1 MLGAETVGMMTV
13 QIKEH
18 SHISSNQIDDFL
30 VWLTVLNNRSPRT
43 AQTYKSF
50 ITGFLHY
57 LDADPSRVTSRG
69 TIESYLIVKAAGG
82 MSPSGRRTAVCALR
96 AWFNF
101 LIATEQ
107 AEDNPALLVATPKV
121 PRVAANDYSPHEL
134 EQLLQAPLDAAAA
147 AKADG
152 EKSRWLRARADHALI
167 ATYRYTGA
175 RQSELLQANTTQ
187 LDLNRQLIAINGKGS
202 KQRVVPLPQPLVT
215 ILDDYLATIRPACP
229 PSKLLFANPSGYAGT
244 AAYGTYTARACLNLI
259 VRYGTQAGIEGRHH
273 PHRIRHAYATDM
285 LRRGISLE
293 VLRQLLG
300 HESLAI
306 TQRYLHLRSDDL
318 SDAVNR
324 VFAL

>member
-1 MLGAETVGMMTV
+1 
-13 QIKEH
+13 
-18 SHISSNQIDDFL
+18 
-30 VWLTVLNNRSPRT
+30 
-43 AQTYKSF
+43 
-50 ITGFLHY
+50 
-57 LDADPSRVTSRG
+57 
-69 TIESYLIVKAAGG
+69 
-82 MSPSGRRTAVCALR
+82 
-96 AWFNF
+96 
-101 LIATEQ
+101 
-107 AEDNPALLVATPKV
+107 VA
-121 PRVAANDYSPHEL
+121 
-134 EQLLQAPLDAAAA
+134 
-147 AKADG
+147 
-152 EKSRWLRARADHALI
+152 
-167 ATYRYTGA
+167 
-175 RQSELLQANTTQ
+175 
-187 LDLNRQLIAINGKGS
+187 
-202 KQRVVPLPQPLVT
+202 

>member
-1 MLGAETVGMMTV
+1 MTV
-13 QIKEH
+13 QLKEQ
-18 SHISSNQIDDFL
+18 SAVDSEQIENFR
-30 VWLTVLNNRSPRT
+30 VWLTVLHNRSPRT

-50 ITGFLHY
+50 VIGFLYY
-57 LDADPSRVTSRG
+57 LSREPKRTASRG
-69 TIESYLIVKAAGG
+69 TIESYLIEKAASG
-82 MSPSGRRTAVCALR
+82 MSASGRRTTVCALR
-96 AWFNF
+96 AWFHF
-101 LIATEQ
+101 LIATGQ
-107 AEDNPALLVATPKV
+107 AEENPALQVATPKV
-121 PRVAANDYSPHEL
+121 PRVAAHDYSSDEL
-134 EQLLQAPLDAAAA
+134 EQLLQAPLDRAIA

-152 EKSRWLRARADHALI
+152 DQPRWLRARTDHALI

-175 RQSELLQANTTQ
+175 RQAELLNAAVTQ
-187 LDLNRQLIAINGKGS
+187 LDMKRHLLAINGKGS
-202 KQRVVPLPQPLVT
+202 KQRVVPLPKPLAI

-229 PSKLLFANPSGYAGT
+229 PSELLFANPSGYAGT

-318 SDAVNR
+318 SDAVNSL
-324 VFAL
+324 FDH